1 MEERKSRE
9 RGGKEIGLLYDKGQ
23 NEGNTGE
30 GRGNNKEEERK
41 GGRKGKRKEG
51 WKGKKDRKEKEVKEK
66 EEKKRIE
73 REWMGKKKE
82 GKKTLSH

>member
-30 GRGNNKEEERK
+30 GRENSKEE
-41 GGRKGKRKEG
+41 
-51 WKGKKDRKEKEVKEK
+51 
-66 EEKKRIE
+66 
-73 REWMGKKKE
+73 
-82 GKKTLSH
+82 